1 MNRVILFA
9 FLGCL
14 GCLGEKKTDPGTP
27 STFVKY
33 FNGGFNDVA
42 QDIQPTSDGGYILLA
57 TTEVKP
63 NEVAE
68 ARFKLKLIKTDAFG
82 GLMWQKTYPGFDP
95 DLTKEIPDDDSISF
109 RGRSVMVLKDESG
122 TDTGYIVVG
131 DSIHKKHPVSYLH
144 IMVTDENG
152 DTRLS
157 RNIKPSFAVQGKA
170 VAMAPNGNFVVL
182 GAAVNKE
189 TIPNIFLAE
198 LSPDLQMTWGRTYG
212 AGASTLANRL
222 FVKPDNSIYW
232 SGTVTRG
239 NDTDI
244 RFIKTPPDSE
254 NTDADLKI
262 GAPGVNEAGNDICNY
277 GFGFAVIGTTDASGD
292 DDILFKRLTSEGG
305 ELETKSYGFPNQ
317 AENGLAIA
325 QARDGGLI
333 LLGAVDTNV
342 DAGRGGKD
350 YFLIKINAFGDTEW
364 TQIFGSKNDDL
375 GAAILA
381 NQDGSYTIFG
391 TTLFGGLKTLALIK
405 TDNRGRIE

>member
-1 MNRVILFA
+1 MKRVILFA

-14 GCLGEKKTDPGTP
+14 GCLSEKKTDLGVP

-42 QDIQPTSDGGYILLA
+42 QDIKPTADGGYILLA
-57 TTEVKP
+57 NTEVKP
-63 NEVAE
+63 NEVAD

-82 GLMWQKTYPGFDP
+82 GLIWQKIYPGFDP
-95 DLTKEIPDDDSISF
+95 DLTKEVPDDDSLSF

-122 TDTGYIVVG
+122 FETGYIVVG
-131 DSIHKKHPVSYLH
+131 DSIHKKTNVSYLH

-152 DTRLS
+152 DTRSS
-157 RNIKPSFAVQGKA
+157 RNIKPNFPVQGKA
-170 VAMAPNGNFVVL
+170 VSMTPNGNFVVL
-182 GAAVNKE
+182 GSAVNKE
-189 TIPNIFLAE
+189 AIPNMFLAE
-198 LSPDLQMTWGRTYG
+198 LYPNLQMKWSRTYG
-212 AGASTLANRL
+212 AGASTLSNRL

-239 NDTDI
+239 NDTDV

-254 NTDADLKI
+254 NTDADLNI
-262 GAPGVNEAGNDICNY
+262 GNPGTNEAGNDICAY
-277 GFGFAVIGTTDASGD
+277 GFGFAVIGTTDETGD
-292 DDILFKRLTSEGG
+292 DDILFKRLTSEGE
-305 ELETKSYGFPNQ
+305 ELESKSYGFPNQ

-333 LLGAVDTNV
+333 LLGSVDTNLN
-342 DAGRGGKD
+342 AGRGGKD

-375 GAAILA
+375 GAKVLA
-381 NQDGSYTIFG
+381 NQDGSYTIFA
-391 TTLFGGLKTLALIK
+391 TTIFGGLKTLALIK
-405 TDNRGRIE
+405 TDNLGRIE